1 MSEWMKRI
9 LDSKRSYRA
18 KLAILPFE
26 EKIKL
31 LEMMRSRA
39 HEIAA
44 GKRI

>member
-9 LDSKRSYRA
+9 LDSKRTFRS
-18 KLAILPFE
+18 KLASLPFE

-39 HEIAA
+39 LEIQTA
-44 GKRI
+44 KRI